1 MEIKKILHCADL
13 HLGAKNPKLSS
24 EKQRFLLQEHLTIL
38 EKLFCRDYDIIMI
51 CGDLFHNKNVGRKVI
66 NSFFKIVEKSNK
78 PVLYI
83 AGNHDEKFDFIDYP
97 SNFIILNKNVYKTDN
112 INFWGMQ
119 EDYENFDFSKLNI
132 LMAHGEIYNK
142 NDNDYIDLQKNFSKP
157 FNYIALGHEH
167 SFSCQEFEN
176 AKLVY
181 SGALFA
187 NGFDECG
194 EKGFVEIDIQNEQIK
209 FNFNVLEQ
217 TQFEILQ
224 FNISNYKN
232 KNDVISNFS
241 NFILKQ
247 NKNFAYRIVFTGYY
261 EENEKLNFLEVR
273 QLMQDFFY
281 FEFVDNSK
289 LKLNFEKFK
298 NEKLSFKAE
307 FIHLVEDANLN
318 EDEKNSIL
326 TTGLEALQGDDLS
339 I

>member
-1 MEIKKILHCADL
+1 M
-13 HLGAKNPKLSS
+13 
-24 EKQRFLLQEHLTIL
+24 
-38 EKLFCRDYDIIMI
+38 
-51 CGDLFHNKNVGRKVI
+51 
-66 NSFFKIVEKSNK
+66 
-78 PVLYI
+78 
-83 AGNHDEKFDFIDYP
+83 
-97 SNFIILNKNVYKTDN
+97 
-112 INFWGMQ
+112 
-119 EDYENFDFSKLNI
+119 
-132 LMAHGEIYNK
+132 
-142 NDNDYIDLQKNFSKP
+142 
-157 FNYIALGHEH
+157 
-167 SFSCQEFEN
+167 
-176 AKLVY
+176 
-181 SGALFA
+181 
-187 NGFDECG
+187 
-194 EKGFVEIDIQNEQIK
+194 
-209 FNFNVLEQ
+209 
-217 TQFEILQ
+217 Q

-307 FIHLVEDANLN
+307 FINLVEDANLN

>member
-1 MEIKKILHCADL
+1 M
-13 HLGAKNPKLSS
+13 
-24 EKQRFLLQEHLTIL
+24 
-38 EKLFCRDYDIIMI
+38 
-51 CGDLFHNKNVGRKVI
+51 
-66 NSFFKIVEKSNK
+66 
-78 PVLYI
+78 
-83 AGNHDEKFDFIDYP
+83 
-97 SNFIILNKNVYKTDN
+97 
-112 INFWGMQ
+112 
-119 EDYENFDFSKLNI
+119 
-132 LMAHGEIYNK
+132 
-142 NDNDYIDLQKNFSKP
+142 
-157 FNYIALGHEH
+157 
-167 SFSCQEFEN
+167 
-176 AKLVY
+176 VY

-247 NKNFAYRIVFTGYY
+247 SKNFAYRIVFTGYY

-307 FIHLVEDANLN
+307 FNNLVEDANLN